1 MKTSVSTFG
10 AFSLLGI
17 DEGLKAIADAGFDA
31 IDLGLDSLF
40 PPKDT
45 IDEAYAAY
53 LLDEKRIRDMI
64 DTLKEGLKKYGI
76 SVPNVSA
83 SKFLFYIP
91 LAVLVSCNLW
101 FGVTLNYSVTETVL
115 YIVSMFGV
123 GFLEEFLFRG
133 LLFKAMEKNGL
144 RSAVIVSSI
153 TFGIGHIINLFNGS
167 GADLVS
173 NLCQIFSAVAFGFLF
188 VIIFFRSKSLLP
200 CIFAHI
206 AINSLNVFA
215 KEITPQTNII
225 VSVILTV
232 IAIAYTL
239 ILHKTLPKTT
249 E

>member
-1 MKTSVSTFG
+1 MHKLYEKSEMLFFAAWLIIYIVGS
-10 AFSLLGI
+10 
-17 DEGLKAIADAGFDA
+17 
-31 IDLGLDSLF
+31 SLF
-40 PPKDT
+40 DGFSSSVG
-45 IDEAYAAY
+45 I
-53 LLDEKRIRDMI
+53 EKLFTAVFHVILSSVALFWMKKQG
-64 DTLKEGLKKYGI
+64 LLKKYGI

-123 GFLEEFLFRG
+123 GFLEEFIFRG

-144 RSAVIVSSI
+144 RSAIIVSSI

-200 CIFAHI
+200 CIIAHI
-206 AINSLNVFA
+206 TINSLNAFA
-215 KEITPQTNII
+215 REITPQTNII
-225 VSVILTV
+225 VSVIITA

-239 ILHKTLPKTT
+239 ILLKALPKTT

>member
-1 MKTSVSTFG
+1 MHKLYEKSEMLFFAAWLIIYIVGS
-10 AFSLLGI
+10 
-17 DEGLKAIADAGFDA
+17 
-31 IDLGLDSLF
+31 SLF
-40 PPKDT
+40 DGLSSSVG
-45 IDEAYAAY
+45 I
-53 LLDEKRIRDMI
+53 EKLFTAVFHVILSSVALFWMKKQG
-64 DTLKEGLKKYGI
+64 LLKKYGI

-123 GFLEEFLFRG
+123 GFLEEFIFRG

-144 RSAVIVSSI
+144 RSSVIVSSI

-188 VIIFFRSKSLLP
+188 VIIFYRSKSLLP

-206 AINSLNVFA
+206 TINSLNAFA
-215 KEITPQTNII
+215 REITPQTNII
-225 VSVILTV
+225 VSVIITA

-239 ILHKTLPKTT
+239 ILLKTLPKTT

>member
-1 MKTSVSTFG
+1 MHKLYEKSEMLFFAAWLIIYIVGS
-10 AFSLLGI
+10 
-17 DEGLKAIADAGFDA
+17 
-31 IDLGLDSLF
+31 SLF
-40 PPKDT
+40 DGLSSSVG
-45 IDEAYAAY
+45 I
-53 LLDEKRIRDMI
+53 EKLFTAVFHVILSSVALFWMKKQG
-64 DTLKEGLKKYGI
+64 LLKKYGI

-101 FGVTLNYSVTETVL
+101 FGVTLKYSVTETVL

-123 GFLEEFLFRG
+123 GFLEEFIFRG

-173 NLCQIFSAVAFGFLF
+173 NLCQIFSAIAFGFLF

-206 AINSLNVFA
+206 AINSLNAFA
-215 KEITPQTNII
+215 REITPQTNII
-225 VSVILTV
+225 VSVIITA

-239 ILHKTLPKTT
+239 ILLKTLPKTT

>member
-1 MKTSVSTFG
+1 MHKLYEKSEMLFFAAWLIIYIVGS
-10 AFSLLGI
+10 
-17 DEGLKAIADAGFDA
+17 
-31 IDLGLDSLF
+31 SLF
-40 PPKDT
+40 DGLSSSVGIEKLFT
-45 IDEAYAAY
+45 AVFHIILSVVA
-53 LLDEKRIRDMI
+53 LLWMKKYG
-64 DTLKEGLKKYGI
+64 LLKKYGI
-76 SVPNVSA
+76 SSPNASA

-123 GFLEEFLFRG
+123 GFLEEFIFRG

-206 AINSLNVFA
+206 TINSLNAFA
-215 KEITPQTNII
+215 REITPQTNII
-225 VSVILTV
+225 VSVIITA

-239 ILHKTLPKTT
+239 ILLKTLPKTT

>member
-1 MKTSVSTFG
+1 MHKLYEKSEMLFFAAWLIIYIVGS
-10 AFSLLGI
+10 
-17 DEGLKAIADAGFDA
+17 
-31 IDLGLDSLF
+31 SLF
-40 PPKDT
+40 DGLSSSVG
-45 IDEAYAAY
+45 I
-53 LLDEKRIRDMI
+53 EKLFTAVFHVILSSVALFWMKKQG
-64 DTLKEGLKKYGI
+64 LLKKYGI

-101 FGVTLNYSVTETVL
+101 FGVTLKYSVTETVL

-123 GFLEEFLFRG
+123 GFLEEFIFRG

-206 AINSLNVFA
+206 AINSLNAFA
-215 KEITPQTNII
+215 REITPQTNII
-225 VSVILTV
+225 VSVIITA

-239 ILHKTLPKTT
+239 ILLKTLPKTT

>member
-1 MKTSVSTFG
+1 MHKLYEKSEMLFFAAWLIIYIVGS
-10 AFSLLGI
+10 
-17 DEGLKAIADAGFDA
+17 
-31 IDLGLDSLF
+31 SLF
-40 PPKDT
+40 DGLSSSVG
-45 IDEAYAAY
+45 I
-53 LLDEKRIRDMI
+53 EKLFTAVFHVILSSVALFWMKKQG
-64 DTLKEGLKKYGI
+64 LLKKYGI

>member
-1 MKTSVSTFG
+1 MHKLYEKSEMLFFAAWLIIYIVGS
-10 AFSLLGI
+10 
-17 DEGLKAIADAGFDA
+17 
-31 IDLGLDSLF
+31 SLF
-40 PPKDT
+40 DGISSSVGIEKLFT
-45 IDEAYAAY
+45 AVFHIILSVVA
-53 LLDEKRIRDMI
+53 LLWMKKYG
-64 DTLKEGLKKYGI
+64 LLKKYGI
-76 SVPNVSA
+76 SSPNASA

-101 FGVTLNYSVTETVL
+101 FGVTLNYSLTETVL

-123 GFLEEFLFRG
+123 GFLEEFIFRG

-206 AINSLNVFA
+206 TINSLNAFA
-215 KEITPQTNII
+215 REITPQTNII
-225 VSVILTV
+225 VSVIITA

-239 ILHKTLPKTT
+239 ILLKALPKTT

>member
-1 MKTSVSTFG
+1 MHKLYEKSEMLFFAAWLIIYIVGS
-10 AFSLLGI
+10 
-17 DEGLKAIADAGFDA
+17 
-31 IDLGLDSLF
+31 SLF
-40 PPKDT
+40 DGLSSSVGIEKLFT
-45 IDEAYAAY
+45 AVFHIILSVVA
-53 LLDEKRIRDMI
+53 LLWMKKYG
-64 DTLKEGLKKYGI
+64 LLKKYGI
-76 SVPNVSA
+76 SSPNVSA

-123 GFLEEFLFRG
+123 GFLEEFIFRG

-144 RSAVIVSSI
+144 RSAIIVSSI

-200 CIFAHI
+200 CIIAHI
-206 AINSLNVFA
+206 AINSLNAFA
-215 KEITPQTNII
+215 REITPQTNII
-225 VSVILTV
+225 VSVIITA

-239 ILHKTLPKTT
+239 ILLKALPKTT

>member
-1 MKTSVSTFG
+1 MHKLYEKSEMLFFAAWLIIYIVGS
-10 AFSLLGI
+10 
-17 DEGLKAIADAGFDA
+17 
-31 IDLGLDSLF
+31 SLF
-40 PPKDT
+40 DGLSSSVG
-45 IDEAYAAY
+45 I
-53 LLDEKRIRDMI
+53 EKLFTAVFHVILSSVALFWMKKQG
-64 DTLKEGLKKYGI
+64 LLKKYGI
-76 SVPNVSA
+76 SSPNASA

-123 GFLEEFLFRG
+123 GFLEEFIFRG

-206 AINSLNVFA
+206 TINSLNAFA
-215 KEITPQTNII
+215 REITPQTNII
-225 VSVILTV
+225 VSVIITA

-239 ILHKTLPKTT
+239 ILLKTLPKTT

>member
-1 MKTSVSTFG
+1 MHKLYEKSEMLFFAAWLIIYIVGS
-10 AFSLLGI
+10 
-17 DEGLKAIADAGFDA
+17 
-31 IDLGLDSLF
+31 SLF
-40 PPKDT
+40 DGLSSSVGIEKLFT
-45 IDEAYAAY
+45 AVFHVILSSVA
-53 LLDEKRIRDMI
+53 LLWMKKYG
-64 DTLKEGLKKYGI
+64 LLKKYGI
-76 SVPNVSA
+76 SAPNVSA

-101 FGVTLNYSVTETVL
+101 FGVTLNYSVAETVL

-123 GFLEEFLFRG
+123 GFLEEFIFRG

-188 VIIFFRSKSLLP
+188 VVIFYRSESLLP
-200 CIFAHI
+200 CIVAHCT
-206 AINSLNVFA
+206 INSLNVFA

-225 VSVILTV
+225 VSVIITA

-239 ILHKTLPKTT
+239 ILLKTLPKTT

>member
-1 MKTSVSTFG
+1 MHKLYEKSEMLFFAAWLIIYIVGS
-10 AFSLLGI
+10 
-17 DEGLKAIADAGFDA
+17 
-31 IDLGLDSLF
+31 SLF
-40 PPKDT
+40 DGLSSSVG
-45 IDEAYAAY
+45 I
-53 LLDEKRIRDMI
+53 EKLFTAVFHVILSSVALFWMKKQG
-64 DTLKEGLKKYGI
+64 LLKKYGI

-123 GFLEEFLFRG
+123 GFLEEFIFRG

-188 VIIFFRSKSLLP
+188 VIIFYRSKSLLP

-206 AINSLNVFA
+206 TINSLNAFA
-215 KEITPQTNII
+215 REITPQTNII
-225 VSVILTV
+225 VSVIITA

-239 ILHKTLPKTT
+239 ILLKTLPKTT

>member
-1 MKTSVSTFG
+1 MHKLYEKSEMLFFAAWLIIYIVGS
-10 AFSLLGI
+10 
-17 DEGLKAIADAGFDA
+17 
-31 IDLGLDSLF
+31 SLF
-40 PPKDT
+40 DGLSSSVG
-45 IDEAYAAY
+45 I
-53 LLDEKRIRDMI
+53 EKLFTAVFHVILSSVALFWMKKQG
-64 DTLKEGLKKYGI
+64 LLKKYGI
-76 SVPNVSA
+76 SSPNASA

-123 GFLEEFLFRG
+123 GFLEEFIFRG

-206 AINSLNVFA
+206 AINSLNAFA
-215 KEITPQTNII
+215 REITPQTNII

-239 ILHKTLPKTT
+239 ILLKALPKTT